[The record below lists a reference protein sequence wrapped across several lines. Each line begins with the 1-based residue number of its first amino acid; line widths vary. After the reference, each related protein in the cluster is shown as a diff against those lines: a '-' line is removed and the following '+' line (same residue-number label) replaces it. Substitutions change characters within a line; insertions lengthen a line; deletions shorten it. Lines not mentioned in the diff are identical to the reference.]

1 MNLKKI
7 ICILIILVAIF
18 SCLSIVSA
26 GWFDLPS
33 DDKDKNP
40 EVVHLNITNSSCN
53 IEKELA
59 DDTVTVTIEYNIT
72 IDISSLNESQKES
85 LAENFSY
92 GSIIL
97 ENSTSITIGDANV
110 TVDGDKL
117 IIEGSTQVKRT
128 ADSDEFDFGAKII
141 ECDFDGGDVYCMA
154 YAE

>member
-7 ICILIILVAIF
+7 ICILIILVTIF

-85 LAENFSY
+85 LAEDIGY
-92 GSIIL
+92 ASIRL
-97 ENSTSITIGDANV
+97 ENSTSISIYDAKV

-117 IIEGSTQVKRT
+117 IIDGSTQVKRT
-128 ADSDEFDFGAKII
+128 ADSDEFDFGAKIV
-141 ECDFDGGDVYCMA
+141 ECDFDGDSVHYMA
-154 YAE
+154 YAK